1 MNRKMPDKK
10 QIQKWQQQEKARTDG
25 HVANNLEQAGWVKDR
40 KTGEWYD
47 PKERFAAVMNSP
59 EVQAQFKRMK
69 DR

>member
-1 MNRKMPDKK
+1 MKISKK
-10 QIQKWQQQEKARTDG
+10 QIQKWQQQEQRRSEG

-47 PKERFAAVMNSP
+47 PQERFRAVMNSP
-59 EVQAQFKRMK
+59 EVQAQFRRMK